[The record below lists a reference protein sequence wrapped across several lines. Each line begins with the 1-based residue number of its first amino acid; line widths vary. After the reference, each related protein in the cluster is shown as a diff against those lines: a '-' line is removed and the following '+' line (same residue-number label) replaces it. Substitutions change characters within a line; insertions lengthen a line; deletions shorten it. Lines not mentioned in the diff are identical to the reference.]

1 MDQADNGV
9 MPGFPK
15 HAREPRQ
22 HGFTLLELMVV
33 VLIMGLFVGLVS
45 VNLQP
50 DERHQLEVET
60 RRLARL
66 LELVAAE
73 ARVSGISF
81 AWSTEADAYHF
92 LQLNPAS
99 GWLDVHDNDT
109 LRPRRLPTGMRIS
122 SLLVENTPVEEPM
135 RVEFPAY
142 GQTSAFTVV
151 LVYGAAISR
160 VEVSPIGAVSV
171 LLDEAEQL

>member
-1 MDQADNGV
+1 
-9 MPGFPK
+9 
-15 HAREPRQ
+15 
-22 HGFTLLELMVV
+22 MVV

-50 DERHQLEVET
+50 DERHLLDVET

-73 ARVSGISF
+73 ARVSGASF
-81 AWSTEADAYHF
+81 AWSAEADAYRF
-92 LQLNPAS
+92 LQLNAAS

-109 LRPRRLPTGMRIS
+109 LRPRRLSAGIRIS
-122 SLLVENTPVEEPM
+122 SLLLENTPVEQM

-142 GQTSAFTVV
+142 GQTSAFTVA
-151 LVYGAAISR
+151 LVYGAAVSR
-160 VEVSPIGAVSV
+160 IEVSPIGTVSV
-171 LLDEAEQL
+171 LVDDGEPL

>member
-1 MDQADNGV
+1 M
-9 MPGFPK
+9 
-15 HAREPRQ
+15 
-22 HGFTLLELMVV
+22 V

-50 DERHQLEVET
+50 DESKQLDVET

-73 ARVSGISF
+73 ARVSGASF
-81 AWSTEADAYHF
+81 AWSAEADAYRF
-92 LQLNPAS
+92 QQLNAAS
-99 GWLDVHDNDT
+99 GWLDVHGNDA

-122 SLLVENTPVEEPM
+122 SLLVENTPVEQEM

-142 GQTSAFTVV
+142 GQTTAFTVA
-151 LVYGAAISR
+151 LVYGAAASR
-160 VEVSPIGAVSV
+160 VMVSPIGAVSV
-171 LLDEAEQL
+171 LTDDKEPL